1 MPVASRPTTISDQRR
16 AQMLLNPHV
25 RAQLAP
31 FIARSATVQEAA
43 TATGASANTTLKRIR
58 RFMDA
63 GLVKI
68 ASEEP
73 RAGRPI
79 KRYTA
84 VAEAFFVPFEA
95 SANADLESALAE
107 REAAS
112 QALLR
117 QSVVR
122 ARRDAIGAWGTRIYR
137 DARGRLQ
144 VHMAVQP
151 EADASMLD
159 AAQPAVLSAWRDTVM
174 LTHEDAKA
182 LQRELAEL
190 LDRFENRSGPQRY
203 ALHFGLAP
211 VTPDA

>member
-1 MPVASRPTTISDQRR
+1 
-16 AQMLLNPHV
+16 MLLDPHV
-25 RAQLAP
+25 RAQLTP
-31 FIARSATVQEAA
+31 FIGQTATVQEAA
-43 TATGASANTTLKRIR
+43 AASGASANTTLKRVQ

-63 GLVKI
+63 GLLQV
-68 ASEEP
+68 AGETP
-73 RAGRPI
+73 RAGRPV

-84 VAEAFFVPFEA
+84 VADAFFVPFEA

-117 QSVVR
+117 RSVVR

-137 DARGRLQ
+137 DSRGRLQ

-174 LTHEDAKA
+174 LSHEDAKA

-211 VTPDA
+211 VTPDE